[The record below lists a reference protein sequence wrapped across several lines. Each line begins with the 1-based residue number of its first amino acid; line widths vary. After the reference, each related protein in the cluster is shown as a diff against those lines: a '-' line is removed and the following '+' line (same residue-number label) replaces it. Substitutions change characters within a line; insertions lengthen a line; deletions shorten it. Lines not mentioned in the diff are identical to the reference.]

1 MIDLKGI
8 MIDIDI
14 KGISLYRALLL
25 ICINICI
32 FFLVR
37 IGIGGISIRIFVLSI
52 MLLYGLFFSN
62 NKVNSTIF
70 KWYCIYLSLL
80 LVFSAINGDMFA
92 DYFWRNFF
100 SYHFLAI
107 ATFIGFESIIKT
119 NQELN
124 FLIII
129 TICICLFN
137 SSITILQYLN
147 HPLGW
152 EIGSFM
158 GTDLD
163 SIETYLQSHSLD
175 TVSNAALC
183 SGINGNGVVNGY
195 FLATFFPIMSL
206 FIWSDKSILRILGY
220 LLLLISF
227 VSIFCVQQRMAM
239 ICAILFLLFVF
250 YRKKKITSG
259 SVFLFVAFLC
269 VLFGGIFDINFD
281 KIEFGRLSTQTDNSS
296 RLVLFDH
303 MSSYL
308 SSADCLLG
316 GFADYCTKYIGQH
329 NTFLDVITRVG
340 LIGFPL
346 FIAYFIKT
354 FLSFFK
360 EVKFYNPDITS
371 LLAISGLIFIAYSQ
385 THSSGIQS
393 GITYFWELVAMF
405 ELSKKF
411 NKYEI

>member
-1 MIDLKGI
+1 MEEF
-8 MIDIDI
+8 
-14 KGISLYRALLL
+14 
-25 ICINICI
+25 
-32 FFLVR
+32 FFL
-37 IGIGGISIRIFVLSI
+37 S
-52 MLLYGLFFSN
+52 
-62 NKVNSTIF
+62 
-70 KWYCIYLSLL
+70 
-80 LVFSAINGDMFA
+80 
-92 DYFWRNFF
+92 
-100 SYHFLAI
+100 FLAI

-152 EIGSFM
+152 AIGSFM

-250 YRKKKITSG
+250 YRKK
-259 SVFLFVAFLC
+259 
-269 VLFGGIFDINFD
+269 
-281 KIEFGRLSTQTDNSS
+281 R
-296 RLVLFDH
+296 
-303 MSSYL
+303 
-308 SSADCLLG
+308 
-316 GFADYCTKYIGQH
+316 
-329 NTFLDVITRVG
+329 
-340 LIGFPL
+340 
-346 FIAYFIKT
+346 
-354 FLSFFK
+354 
-360 EVKFYNPDITS
+360 
-371 LLAISGLIFIAYSQ
+371 
-385 THSSGIQS
+385 
-393 GITYFWELVAMF
+393 
-405 ELSKKF
+405 
-411 NKYEI
+411 